1 MKKFLV
7 IVSIIITIIC
17 ANAVVFAA
25 PSAQPVVGNSPVSNL
40 RVTNGISDYI
50 GIASSINAPM
60 IVKTINGDKVS
71 GFHRFKA
78 VEEMDSFLKGK
89 DNTGLRVTNS
99 HNPKRNIIV
108 MNARDAELFAKL
120 AKIANNATAQ
130 QVEGPTYQVE
140 PISTQCPEKV
150 LEKLNKIGIDEP
162 IVLIVDSGK
171 KVQPGGALG
180 GFQRNFLNP
189 VRMVTGIYND
199 VWSVLNW
206 N

>member
-7 IVSIIITIIC
+7 IMMTLITMSL
-17 ANAVVFAA
+17 ASAVAFAA
-25 PSAQPVVGNSPVSNL
+25 PNEQPVVSNKPVSNL
-40 RVTNGISDYI
+40 RVTNGVSDYI
-50 GIASSINAPM
+50 GIASAIDAPM
-60 IVKTINGDKVS
+60 VVKTINGDQVS

-78 VEEMDSFLKGK
+78 VEEMDAFLKGK
-89 DNTGLRVTNS
+89 DEAGLRVTNS

-120 AKIANNATAQ
+120 AKMANNATAQ
-130 QVEGPTYQVE
+130 QIEGPTYQIE
-140 PISTQCPEKV
+140 PIETRCPEAI
-150 LEKLNKIGIDEP
+150 LMKLNKIGIDEP
-162 IVLIVDSGK
+162 VVLIVDSGK

-206 N
+206 Y